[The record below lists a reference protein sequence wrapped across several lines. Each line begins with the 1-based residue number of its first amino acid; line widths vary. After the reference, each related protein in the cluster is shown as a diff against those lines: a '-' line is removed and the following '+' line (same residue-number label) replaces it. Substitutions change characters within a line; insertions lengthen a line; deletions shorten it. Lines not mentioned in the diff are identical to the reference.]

1 MSETKLYGQGGTVVQ
16 IQGLSL
22 SVTNTPVLPST
33 ELFPVAVVKQT
44 WLPLSLALVGGFEVQ

>member
-22 SVTNTPVLPST
+22 SVTNPPVLPSI

-44 WLPLSLALVGGFEVQ
+44 WLPLSLALVGGFEEQ